1 MSALR
6 RINPSIPIVAA
17 LMAVT
22 AVLRLVNTAGSPV
35 RLDDEGTY
43 VAQAFAMVQWGELA
57 HYTYWYDH
65 PPAGWLQLAAWMT
78 LTGPEFGDNAVV
90 AGRYLMVGVA
100 VLCAGLLWTLARRIG
115 YTRGAAAAAVAVWA
129 ISPLAVALSRSVYL
143 DNLAIAWL
151 LAGLVLVC
159 SPRQRL
165 SAVVGAALCFG
176 IAVLTKETMLLF
188 APMVGWLVWITTSKV
203 TRRYALAVFGAV
215 FGLVVSAYIL
225 IAAVR
230 GELVPGPGHVS
241 LWDGVKFQLWQ
252 REGSGSITDPASL
265 KRHTIDEWLR
275 LDPVLPLLAAPIALC
290 SLLIARLRPYALGL
304 LLLVV
309 MVLRPGYLPVP
320 FVIAALPF
328 IALLG
333 AGVGEEA
340 VRRLRG
346 AQIGYP
352 RRGRSFAAAAAVFAC
367 AAVTALW
374 LPSHDTV
381 LTTDEDAP
389 MRQAQQWI
397 TTNVPLQDRL
407 IVDDAMWVDLVREGR
422 DRHDVVW
429 SYKVDTDE
437 QVQSLAP
444 DGWSDY
450 GWVVSTPSMRA
461 NMSEQGLL
469 TDAMANSHTVA
480 TFGTGGRRVDV
491 MRVGTGDPQRGVPGA
506 APEMGVQVAAR
517 VDAAS
522 DADALATLQTGNV
535 DQRVVATLGLLAAT
549 QHPVVLE
556 RISSVDGHEEI
567 AGTPRREF
575 EVAGSPETL
584 SRLAALVDRQQRPFD
599 AESVVLDHRSMTVRF
614 AAGTGD
620 VGLSTDLPPTPNGP
634 PASVRIADVRGP
646 HHPDR
651 LEFVRVDGTPAG
663 SLRPE
668 AGTPTAYRSMTA
680 GTYVMTTVADR
691 TGVPM
696 MRQAFT
702 VAPGQRYTLALFSAG
717 PGGEVAAQLAP
728 DAPTTPAGI
737 RLLHAAPAAGAV
749 KLALS
754 EPDGNSTTLADNAS
768 YGLVTGYGT
777 HAAGGYDAVVAAAGH
792 ESRQRV
798 ELTDGVPTTLLLTD
812 GPEGPQVHQI
822 RDDGP
827 AVGPL
832 EPPALPPS
840 TAAPEPP
847 EKEHAKAAR
856 PDVLRERLVPVGM
869 CAALIAA
876 MAFGAVKYL
885 RRQSR

>member
-1 MSALR
+1 MSVLK
-6 RINPSIPIVAA
+6 RINPSVPIVLA
-17 LMAVT
+17 LMAIT
-22 AVLRLVNTAGSPV
+22 AIPRLINVAGSPV

-65 PPAGWLQLAAWMT
+65 PPAGWLQLAVWMT

-115 YTRGAAAAAVAVWA
+115 LTRWAAAAAVAVWA
-129 ISPLAVALSRSVYL
+129 LSPLAVALSRSVYL

-151 LAGLVLVC
+151 LAGLVLMC

-176 IAVLTKETMLLF
+176 VAVLTKETTLLF
-188 APMVGWLVWITTSKV
+188 APMVAWVVWAKIPTV

-215 FGLVVSAYIL
+215 FGLVVSTYIL

-230 GELVPGPGHVS
+230 GELAPGPGHVS

-252 REGSGSITDPASL
+252 REGSGSVADPTSL
-265 KRHTIDEWLR
+265 KRHTIDEWVR
-275 LDPVLPLLAAPIALC
+275 LDPVLPLLAAPIAL
-290 SLLIARLRPYALGL
+290 SALLVDRLRPFALGL
-304 LLLVV
+304 LVLVV

-333 AGVGEEA
+333 AGLGAEA
-340 VRRLRG
+340 VRRLRC
-346 AQIGYP
+346 APTGYL
-352 RRGRSFAAAAAVFAC
+352 RRGRTVAAPAAVFAF
-367 AAVTALW
+367 AVVTALW
-374 LPSHDTV
+374 IPSHDTV
-381 LTTDEDAP
+381 LTADEDAP

-461 NMSEQGLL
+461 NMSEQGVL
-469 TDAMANSHTVA
+469 TDAMANSDTVA

-491 MRVGTGDPQRGVPGA
+491 MRVGAGEPERGIPGA
-506 APEMGVQVAAR
+506 VPELGAQVAAR
-517 VDAAS
+517 VDTAS
-522 DADALATLQTGNV
+522 APDALATLQTGNV
-535 DQRVVATLGLLAAT
+535 DQRVVATLGLLSAA
-549 QHPVVLE
+549 QPIVLE
-556 RISSVDGHEEI
+556 RISAVSAEEEI

-575 EVAGSPETL
+575 ELTGAPEQL
-584 SRLAALVDRQQRPFD
+584 NSLAAVVDRQQQPFE
-599 AESVVLDHRSMTVRF
+599 AESVAVGRHSMTVRF
-614 AAGTGD
+614 AAGGGD
-620 VGLSTDLPPTPNGP
+620 VGLSTDPPSTSAGP
-634 PASVRIADVRGP
+634 PASVRVADMRGP
-646 HHPDR
+646 HASDR
-651 LEFVRVDGTPAG
+651 LEFLRVDGTPAG
-663 SLRPE
+663 SLRPV
-668 AGTPTAYRSMTA
+668 AGAPAEYRSMTA

-691 TGVPM
+691 PGVPL
-696 MRQAFT
+696 MRQAFA

-717 PGGEVAAQLAP
+717 PAGEVAAQLAP
-728 DAPTTPAGI
+728 DAPPAQAGV
-737 RLLHAAPAAGAV
+737 RLLQAAPAAGPV
-749 KLALS
+749 KLALNGPEGTS
-754 EPDGNSTTLADNAS
+754 ATLAENAS
-768 YGLVTGYGT
+768 YGLITGYG
-777 HAAGGYDAVVAAAGH
+777 AQLAGGYDAVVTVAGREVRH
-792 ESRQRV
+792 RV
-798 ELTDGVPTTLLLTD
+798 ELADGTPTTLLLTD
-812 GPEGPQVHQI
+812 GPDGPQLRQL

-827 AVGPL
+827 A
-832 EPPALPPS
+832 
-840 TAAPEPP
+840 AAPLDPPDVPLSAPGAQAP
-847 EKEHAKAAR
+847 EKAPVKADR
-856 PDVLRERLVPVGM
+856 PDVLRERSVPVAI

-876 MAFGAVKYL
+876 MTLGVVRYR
-885 RRQSR
+885 RRQS